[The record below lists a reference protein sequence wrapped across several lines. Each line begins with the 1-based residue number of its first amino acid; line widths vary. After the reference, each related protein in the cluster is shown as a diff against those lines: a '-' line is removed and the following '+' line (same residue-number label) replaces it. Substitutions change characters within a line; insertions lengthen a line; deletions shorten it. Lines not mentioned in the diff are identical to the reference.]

1 MSDDP
6 KLPPEGGEELDLGEI
21 EDGEE
26 DDAGLPEGEGAEG
39 EGRDDE
45 EGASA
50 EDGEGDVEP
59 PAPRQG
65 RKSQAQRWRERA
77 ERAEREAAEGRGFQ
91 RAAEQLRQQQ
101 PQQQNQ
107 EAERVARWEA
117 DNLPMMSAQEVA
129 GYYYNKGLQQTQQ
142 QMLMQQLQTEDRIDQ
157 RDFNQQARTSRVHA
171 QYKDEVERELNA
183 ERQRGNLRAT
193 RDDIL
198 HRLVGRDAIDR
209 ASRTASV
216 QRRTAAR
223 RVAGAQARPT
233 NGRGDGAAG
242 RGKQSWGDP
251 EFDARMAAEALR
263 KGIF

>member
-6 KLPPEGGEELDLGEI
+6 KLPPGDGGEELDLGEI
-21 EDGEE
+21 EDEAEGE
-26 DDAGLPEGEGAEG
+26 DAGLPDEAGEGETPDQGG
-39 EGRDDE
+39 DGE
-45 EGASA
+45 EG
-50 EDGEGDVEP
+50 GEGDVEP

-101 PQQQNQ
+101 PLQQNQ
-107 EAERVARWEA
+107 EAERIARWEA

-142 QMLMQQLQTEDRIDQ
+142 QMLMQQLQTEDRIDR
-157 RDFNQQARTSRVHA
+157 RDFEQQARTSRVHA

-223 RVAGAQARPT
+223 RVAGAQTRPT

-242 RGKQSWGDP
+242 RGKQSWGDA

>member
-6 KLPPEGGEELDLGEI
+6 KLPPEDGGEELDLGEI
-21 EDGEE
+21 EEGGDQE
-26 DDAGLPEGEGAEG
+26 DAGLPDETGEGETADEGADG
-39 EGRDDE
+39 E
-45 EGASA
+45 EGA
-50 EDGEGDVEP
+50 EGDVEP
-59 PAPRQG
+59 PPRQG

-101 PQQQNQ
+101 PQQHNQ
-107 EAERVARWEA
+107 EAERVARWEQ
-117 DNLPMMSAQEVA
+117 DNLPLMSAQEVA

-142 QMLMQQLQTEDRIDQ
+142 QMLMQQLQTEDRIDR
-157 RDFNQQARTSRVHA
+157 RDFEQQARTSRVHA

-198 HRLVGRDAIDR
+198 HRLVGRDAIGR
-209 ASRTASV
+209 ASRTEST

-223 RVAGAQARPT
+223 RVAGAQTRPT

-263 KGIF
+263 KGLF

>member
-6 KLPPEGGEELDLGEI
+6 RLPPEGGEELDLGEI
-21 EDGEE
+21 EEGEGEDAELHDEGGEGEALDEGGDGEE
-26 DDAGLPEGEGAEG
+26 GA
-39 EGRDDE
+39 
-45 EGASA
+45 
-50 EDGEGDVEP
+50 EGDVEP
-59 PAPRQG
+59 PAPRVG

-77 ERAEREAAEGRGFQ
+77 ERLEKEAAEGRGFRQ
-91 RAAEQLRQQQ
+91 AAEQFQRFQ
-101 PQQQNQ
+101 PQQQQVNV
-107 EAERVARWEA
+107 EAERLAKWEA
-117 DNLPMMSAQEVA
+117 ENLPMMSVEQISA
-129 GYYYNKGLQQTQQ
+129 YHYNKGMQNVQQ
-142 QMLMQQLQTEDRIDQ
+142 QMLMQGMQFEDRIDK
-157 RDFNQQARTSRVHA
+157 RDFDQQARTSRVHT

-198 HRLVGRDAIDR
+198 HRLVGRDAIAR
-209 ASRTASV
+209 ASSTASA

-251 EFDARMAAEALR
+251 DFDARMAAEALR